1 MSKNI
6 WDVFAPVYEFA
17 MRSQKD
23 IYDFMYG
30 RIGEVAKGKDV
41 LELATGPGMIARH
54 IAPHANHVVATDF
67 APKMIETAR
76 KAKNP
81 ENVRFEVADA
91 TSLRF
96 MDNAFDVVVIANA
109 LHIIPEPS
117 KALAEIRRV
126 LKDDGVL
133 IAPNFIFPADGK
145 RNLWQKLLS
154 LVGVRFA
161 HEWTEDEYKSFD
173 ITMESGDILI
183 LYTDGLTDCLNNH
196 GEEFGKERIFKIV
209 QQAYYRYLNRL
220 QW

>member
-6 WDVFAPVYEFA
+6 WNVFAPVYEFA
-17 MRSQKD
+17 MRSQKN
-23 IYDFMYG
+23 IYDCMYE
-30 RIGEVAKGKDV
+30 RIGVVAKGKDV

-54 IAPHANHVVATDF
+54 IAPLANHVVATDF

-81 ENVRFEVADA
+81 ENLSFEVADA

-96 MDNAFDVVVIANA
+96 MDKSFDVVVIANA
-109 LHIIPEPS
+109 LHIIPNPE

-133 IAPNFIFPADGK
+133 IAPNFIFREGGK
-145 RNLWQKLLS
+145 RNLWQRILG

-161 HEWTEDEYKSFD
+161 HEWTEDEYKSFLKANGWT
-173 ITMESGDILI
+173 IEMSYVLKG
-183 LYTDGLTDCLNNH
+183 
-196 GEEFGKERIFKIV
+196 RIDL
-209 QQAYYRYLNRL
+209 AYVECNRH
-220 QW
+220 

>member
-1 MSKNI
+1 MSINI
-6 WDVFAPVYEFA
+6 WDIFAPVYEFA
-17 MRSQKD
+17 MRSQKN
-23 IYDFMYG
+23 IYDYMYE
-30 RIGEVAKGKDV
+30 RIGEVAQGKDV

-91 TSLRF
+91 TALRF
-96 MDNAFDVVVIANA
+96 EDKSFDVVVIANA
-109 LHIIPEPS
+109 LHIIPNPE

-133 IAPNFIFPADGK
+133 IAPNFIFRKGGK
-145 RNLWQKLLS
+145 RNLWQKFLR

-161 HEWTEDEYKSFD
+161 HEWTEEEFKSFLKTNGWT
-173 ITMESGDILI
+173 IEMSIVLKG
-183 LYTDGLTDCLNNH
+183 
-196 GEEFGKERIFKIV
+196 RIDL
-209 QQAYYRYLNRL
+209 AYVECNRH
-220 QW
+220 

>member
-6 WDVFAPVYEFA
+6 WDIFAPVYELA
-17 MRSQKD
+17 MRSQKN
-23 IYDFMYG
+23 IYDYMYV
-30 RIGEVAKGKDV
+30 RIGEVAKRKDV

-54 IAPHANHVVATDF
+54 IASLANHVVATDF

-81 ENVRFEVADA
+81 ENVCFEVADA

-96 MDNAFDVVVIANA
+96 MDKSFDVVVIANA
-109 LHIIPEPS
+109 LHIIPNPE

-133 IAPNFIFPADGK
+133 IAPNFIFKAGGK
-145 RNLWQKLLS
+145 RNLWQRILS

-161 HEWTEDEYKSFD
+161 HEWTEDEYKSFLKANGWT
-173 ITMESGDILI
+173 IEMSYVLKG
-183 LYTDGLTDCLNNH
+183 
-196 GEEFGKERIFKIV
+196 RIDL
-209 QQAYYRYLNRL
+209 AYVECNRH
-220 QW
+220 

>member
-1 MSKNI
+1 M
-6 WDVFAPVYEFA
+6 
-17 MRSQKD
+17 
-23 IYDFMYG
+23 
-30 RIGEVAKGKDV
+30 

-54 IAPHANHVVATDF
+54 IAPLANHVVATDF

-96 MDNAFDVVVIANA
+96 MDKSFDVVVIANA
-109 LHIIPEPS
+109 LHIIPNPE

-133 IAPNFIFPADGK
+133 IAPNFIFKAGGK
-145 RNLWQKLLS
+145 RNLWQKFLS

-161 HEWTEDEYKSFD
+161 HEWTEDEYKSFLKANGWTIEMSYVLKGRID
-173 ITMESGDILI
+173 LAYVE
-183 LYTDGLTDCLNNH
+183 C
-196 GEEFGKERIFKIV
+196 GK
-209 QQAYYRYLNRL
+209 
-220 QW
+220 

>member
-6 WDVFAPVYEFA
+6 WDIFAPVYELA
-17 MRSQKD
+17 MRSQKN
-23 IYDFMYG
+23 IYDYMYV
-30 RIGEVAKGKDV
+30 RIGEVAKRKDV

-54 IAPHANHVVATDF
+54 IAPFANHVVATDF

-81 ENVRFEVADA
+81 ENVCFEVADA

-96 MDNAFDVVVIANA
+96 MDKSFDVVVIANA
-109 LHIIPEPS
+109 LHIIPNPE

-133 IAPNFIFPADGK
+133 IAPNFIFKAGGK

-161 HEWTEDEYKSFD
+161 HEWTEDEYKSFLKANGWT
-173 ITMESGDILI
+173 IEMSYVLKG
-183 LYTDGLTDCLNNH
+183 
-196 GEEFGKERIFKIV
+196 RIDL
-209 QQAYYRYLNRL
+209 AYVECNRH
-220 QW
+220 

>member
-1 MSKNI
+1 MSKTI
-6 WDVFAPVYEFA
+6 WDIFAPVYEFA
-17 MRSQKD
+17 MRSQKS
-23 IYDFMYG
+23 IYDYMYE
-30 RIGEVAKGKDV
+30 RIGEVAQGKDV

-81 ENVRFEVADA
+81 ENLSFEVADA

-96 MDNAFDVVVIANA
+96 EDKSFDVVVIANA
-109 LHIIPEPS
+109 LHIIPNPE

-133 IAPNFIFPADGK
+133 IAPNFIFREGGK
-145 RNLWQKLLS
+145 RNLWQKFLS

-161 HEWTEDEYKSFD
+161 HEWTENEYRSFLKANGWT
-173 ITMESGDILI
+173 IEMSIVLKG
-183 LYTDGLTDCLNNH
+183 
-196 GEEFGKERIFKIV
+196 RIDL
-209 QQAYYRYLNRL
+209 AYVECK
-220 QW
+220 

>member
-6 WDVFAPVYEFA
+6 WDIFAPVYELA
-17 MRSQKD
+17 MRSQKN
-23 IYDFMYG
+23 IYDYMYV

-54 IAPHANHVVATDF
+54 IAPFANHVVATDF

-81 ENVRFEVADA
+81 ENVCFEVADA

-96 MDNAFDVVVIANA
+96 MDKSFDVVVIANA
-109 LHIIPEPS
+109 LHIIPNPE

-133 IAPNFIFPADGK
+133 IAPNFIFKAGGK
-145 RNLWQKLLS
+145 RNLWQRILS

-161 HEWTEDEYKSFD
+161 HEWTEDEYKSFLKANGWT
-173 ITMESGDILI
+173 IEMSYVLKG
-183 LYTDGLTDCLNNH
+183 
-196 GEEFGKERIFKIV
+196 RIDL
-209 QQAYYRYLNRL
+209 AYVECNRH
-220 QW
+220 